1 MIYFKFKNIFI
12 FLKENI
18 LLAKQKSIN
27 KKKSTGNS
35 NTSAIYDSLSENRVK
50 YEKQIDIPNPKLQPD
65 KTFEYTLFNTPSNG
79 NANQLSAM
87 NNVFFP
93 ELEKLSRKLNKT
105 FEKKGAKYLLKK
117 QNELNDNTIQISI
130 ALLNGSLYLT
140 YTKPTNAEK
149 TSQK

>member
-1 MIYFKFKNIFI
+1 M
-12 FLKENI
+12 
-18 LLAKQKSIN
+18 AKQKNIN

-35 NTSAIYDSLSENRVK
+35 NTAGIYDSFSENRVK
-50 YEKQIDIPNPKLQPD
+50 YDKQIDIPNPKLQPD
-65 KTFEYTLFNTPSNG
+65 KTLEYTLFNTPSNG

-93 ELEKLSRKLNKT
+93 ELEKLSRKLNKA

-140 YTKPTNAEK
+140 YTKPTVEK
-149 TSQK
+149 T

>member
-1 MIYFKFKNIFI
+1 
-12 FLKENI
+12 
-18 LLAKQKSIN
+18 LAKQKSIN

-35 NTSAIYDSLSENRVK
+35 NTAGIYDSLSENRVK
-50 YEKQIDIPNPKLQPD
+50 YDKQIDIPNPKLQPD
-65 KTFEYTLFNTPSNG
+65 KTLEYTLFHTPSNR

-93 ELEKLSRKLNKT
+93 ELEKLSRKLNKA

-117 QNELNDNTIQISI
+117 QNEFNDNTIQISI